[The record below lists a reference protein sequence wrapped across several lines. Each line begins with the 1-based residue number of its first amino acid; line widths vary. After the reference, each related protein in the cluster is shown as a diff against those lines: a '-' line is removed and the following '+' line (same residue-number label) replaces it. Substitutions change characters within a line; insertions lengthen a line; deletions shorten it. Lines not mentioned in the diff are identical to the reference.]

1 MRLPSIKYP
10 LFLFY
15 ELIRLLTILMQGAA
29 TPALSLP
36 ITWYAAVPLL
46 CLVPAIFLMMS
57 FGEEDRSSWLPIVTL
72 VKALG
77 IPAFALY
84 VAKTAGDAIRFA
96 SAGDVALLGSILAAF
111 AFAACDALIAIHCF
125 RRARTLCK

>member
-10 LFLFY
+10 LFLCY

-46 CLVPAIFLMMS
+46 CLVPALFFMLS
-57 FGEEDRSSWLPIVTL
+57 FGEEERASWLPIA
-72 VKALG
+72 ALAKVLG
-77 IPAFALY
+77 LPALALY
-84 VAKTAGDAIRFA
+84 IAKTAVDAVRFA
-96 SAGDVALLGSILAAF
+96 SAGDLGLLNSVLAAF
-111 AFAACDALIAIHCF
+111 AIAICDALIAVNCY
-125 RRARTLCK
+125 RRARILCK

>member
-1 MRLPSIKYP
+1 
-10 LFLFY
+10 
-15 ELIRLLTILMQGAA
+15 MQGAA

-46 CLVPAIFLMMS
+46 CLVPALFFMLS
-57 FGEEDRSSWLPIVTL
+57 FGDEERASWLPIVTL
-72 VKALG
+72 VKTLG

-84 VAKTAGDAIRFA
+84 IAKTSSDAIRFA
-96 SAGDVALLGSILAAF
+96 SAGDLGLLGSVLAAF
-111 AFAACDALIAIHCF
+111 IFAILDALIAVNCF

>member
-10 LFLFY
+10 IFLCY
-15 ELIRLLTILMQGAA
+15 ELIRLLTILLQGAA
-29 TPALSLP
+29 ITAISLP
-36 ITWYAAVPLL
+36 VTWYAAVPLL

-57 FGEEDRSSWLPIVTL
+57 FGEEERASWLPIVTL

-84 VAKTAGDAIRFA
+84 IAKTIPDAIRSA
-96 SAGDVALLGSILAAF
+96 SAGDIGLLGSVFSLF
-111 AFAACDALIAIHCF
+111 AFAICDALIAIHCL
-125 RRARTLCK
+125 RRAQTLCK